1 MLFTTLNISGTFLLN
16 SPSPIIKKSVFGSIF
31 TKNRKTLSQH
41 ISVLM
46 FSPQLTLYSYH
57 TYLSFSSTLL
67 SLPVLP
73 TLPCTHSLTCLAKP
87 LFTNLTSFIRSTY
100 LQLYIFTDFR
110 LFHELWLIIGYKTK
124 ATLRSKKSKF
134 LHSISVYSSIHLHRH
149 VPIVIVV
156 F

>member
-1 MLFTTLNISGTFLLN
+1 M
-16 SPSPIIKKSVFGSIF
+16 FGSIF

-41 ISVLM
+41 ISVLI

-87 LFTNLTSFIRSTY
+87 LFTHLSSFIRFTY
-100 LQLYIFTDFR
+100 LQLYIFTDFH
-110 LFHELWLIIGYKTK
+110 LFHELWLLIWYKTQ
-124 ATLRSKKSKF
+124 ATLSSKISIF
-134 LHSISVYSSIHLHRH
+134 LHSISVDSSVHLHRH
-149 VPIVIVV
+149 VPIVSVV